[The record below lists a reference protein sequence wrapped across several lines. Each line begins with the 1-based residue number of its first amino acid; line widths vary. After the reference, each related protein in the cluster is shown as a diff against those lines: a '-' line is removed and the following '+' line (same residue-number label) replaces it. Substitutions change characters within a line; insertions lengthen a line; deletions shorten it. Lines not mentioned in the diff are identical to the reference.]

1 MDRYGGDNH
10 AGNPLR
16 QLVYAGSVLALVIAF
31 GTAGY
36 VLIEGWSAFD
46 ALYMTVTTVTT
57 VGYREIYPLSKAGQA
72 FTLILILAGVGTLFY
87 VLGNLARFVLEGEL
101 QQVFGRYRSGGKV
114 KTFSHHY
121 IVCGYGQMGQ
131 HICKEL
137 RAKPYAVVIVEKN
150 PDRVASAQRDG
161 FVAVEGDA
169 TQDHV
174 LVQAGV
180 DRAKGLVSVVNTDV
194 ENLYIVLTARGL
206 NKDLYIV
213 ARAGE
218 EGSEQK
224 LMRAGANRVS
234 SPYLIGGMQVAQIL
248 LRPNVVDFLELA
260 TKSEHLDLQIEEI
273 TIEEG
278 SRFDGKTPCEC
289 GLDQDRGLIMVGIKR
304 KNGHLEFNPG
314 PQVMLEEGDTL
325 IVLGQPQSL
334 KKIQTAIRSPL
345 GAG

>member
-1 MDRYGGDNH
+1 
-10 AGNPLR
+10 
-16 QLVYAGSVLALVIAF
+16 
-31 GTAGY
+31 
-36 VLIEGWSAFD
+36 
-46 ALYMTVTTVTT
+46 
-57 VGYREIYPLSKAGQA
+57 
-72 FTLILILAGVGTLFY
+72 
-87 VLGNLARFVLEGEL
+87 
-101 QQVFGRYRSGGKV
+101 
-114 KTFSHHY
+114 
-121 IVCGYGQMGQ
+121 
-131 HICKEL
+131 
-137 RAKPYAVVIVEKN
+137 
-150 PDRVASAQRDG
+150 
-161 FVAVEGDA
+161 
-169 TQDHV
+169 
-174 LVQAGV
+174 
-180 DRAKGLVSVVNTDV
+180 
-194 ENLYIVLTARGL
+194 YIVLTARGL

-273 TIEEG
+273 TIEKG